1 MADGRR
7 HPPYTVIRLGA
18 DYPEVRQFADRVK
31 DRFNLKGFGDLSAG
45 EVARL
50 SGLSIEAAVLA
61 KEREF
66 TEPFV
71 VYDDRRIPD
80 ILREAASAGL
90 AVAAGGRFFHLTG
103 NRQDKGRAV
112 GRCASIFEENT
123 TGGMIT
129 VGLGDSANDRSML
142 EAVDIPILIPHPD
155 GSFEDIE
162 LLNLRRA
169 PHPGSRGWNHAVLEA
184 LDVLKQWARDP
195 GMTAL
200 ARG

>member
-1 MADGRR
+1 
-7 HPPYTVIRLGA
+7 
-18 DYPEVRQFADRVK
+18 
-31 DRFNLKGFGDLSAG
+31 
-45 EVARL
+45 
-50 SGLSIEAAVLA
+50 
-61 KEREF
+61 
-66 TEPFV
+66 
-71 VYDDRRIPD
+71 
-80 ILREAASAGL
+80 
-90 AVAAGGRFFHLTG
+90 
-103 NRQDKGRAV
+103 
-112 GRCASIFEENT
+112 
-123 TGGMIT
+123 MIT